1 MSNQSKMTPH
11 LKKNIFGGVVGNIL
25 EWYDFAVFGFF
36 APIIG
41 SQFFPSDNPM
51 AALIKTFGVFA
62 AGYLMRPIGGIIF
75 GHFGD
80 KLGRKRALQLSVMM
94 MAIPT
99 TLIAFLPTHAQI
111 GLLAPILL
119 VLIRLIQG
127 VSVGGELVGSI
138 SFITEIAPKNR
149 RGFFGSFSV
158 CSAVGGILLGSAVAT
173 IAHGVFDAEF
183 LNNWGWRIPFLLGFA
198 IGGFGLWM
206 RKGMV
211 ETPQFEKVKE
221 TGDVGKSPVIE
232 AVKSMPGM
240 IAHVVAM
247 LVLYA
252 GGFYMLFV
260 WWPTYLTTIVVP
272 PISHALMI
280 NTISMVALMFL
291 IPAAGYLS
299 DLIGRKTVLG
309 AAFLGM
315 AVLAYP
321 LVIWTDHGVFS
332 SALISQLIFAILI
345 GGALG
350 PMAATLVELFPTRIR
365 FSSIGVSYNIALAI
379 FGGTAPLVSTWL
391 VSRTGDIESPAYYL
405 IAMAVISL
413 ISTLTIS
420 KKLGGELED

>member
-1 MSNQSKMTPH
+1 MSNSSKMTPH
-11 LKKNIFGGVVGNIL
+11 LKRNIFGGVVGNVL

-80 KLGRKRALQLSVMM
+80 KLGRKRALQLSVMI

-111 GLLAPILL
+111 GLAAPILL

-149 RGFFGSFSV
+149 RGFFGSFAV

-173 IAHGVFDAEF
+173 IAHGLFDAEF
-183 LNNWGWRIPFLLGFA
+183 LKNWGWRIPFMLGFA

-221 TGDVGKSPVIE
+221 AGAIGRSPVIE
-232 AVKSMPGM
+232 AVKSMPGR
-240 IAHVVAM
+240 IFHVVAM
-247 LVLYA
+247 LVMYA

-272 PISHALMI
+272 PIPHALMV
-280 NTISMVALMFL
+280 NTISMVVLMIL
-291 IPAAGYLS
+291 IPAMGYLS
-299 DLIGRKTVLG
+299 DIIGRKIVIA
-309 AAFLGM
+309 AAFFGT
-315 AVLAYP
+315 AILAYP

-332 SALISQLIFAILI
+332 SALISQLIFAVLI
-345 GGALG
+345 AGALG

-365 FSSIGVSYNIALAI
+365 FSGIGVSYNIALAI

-405 IAMAVISL
+405 IAMSIISL
-413 ISTLTIS
+413 IATLTLR
-420 KKLGGELED
+420 KKLGGDLED

>member
-173 IAHGVFDAEF
+173 IS
-183 LNNWGWRIPFLLGFA
+183 LFLLSC
-198 IGGFGLWM
+198 
-206 RKGMV
+206 
-211 ETPQFEKVKE
+211 
-221 TGDVGKSPVIE
+221 GDRV
-232 AVKSMPGM
+232 
-240 IAHVVAM
+240 
-247 LVLYA
+247 
-252 GGFYMLFV
+252 
-260 WWPTYLTTIVVP
+260 TIV
-272 PISHALMI
+272 SLLLM
-280 NTISMVALMFL
+280 L
-291 IPAAGYLS
+291 Y
-299 DLIGRKTVLG
+299 
-309 AAFLGM
+309 
-315 AVLAYP
+315 
-321 LVIWTDHGVFS
+321 
-332 SALISQLIFAILI
+332 
-345 GGALG
+345 
-350 PMAATLVELFPTRIR
+350 
-365 FSSIGVSYNIALAI
+365 
-379 FGGTAPLVSTWL
+379 
-391 VSRTGDIESPAYYL
+391 
-405 IAMAVISL
+405 
-413 ISTLTIS
+413 
-420 KKLGGELED
+420 

>member
-1 MSNQSKMTPH
+1 MSNSSKMTPH
-11 LKKNIFGGVVGNIL
+11 LKRNIFGGVVGNVL

-80 KLGRKRALQLSVMM
+80 KLGRKRALQLSVMI

-111 GLLAPILL
+111 GLAAPILL

-149 RGFFGSFSV
+149 RGFFGSFAV

-173 IAHGVFDAEF
+173 IAHGLFDAEF
-183 LNNWGWRIPFLLGFA
+183 LKNWGWRIPFMLGFA

-221 TGDVGKSPVIE
+221 AGAIGRSPVIE
-232 AVKSMPGM
+232 AVKSVPGR
-240 IAHVVAM
+240 IFHVVAM
-247 LVLYA
+247 LVMYA

-272 PISHALMI
+272 PIPHALMV
-280 NTISMVALMFL
+280 NTISMVVLMIL
-291 IPAAGYLS
+291 IPAMGYLS
-299 DLIGRKTVLG
+299 DIIGRKIVIA
-309 AAFLGM
+309 AAFFGT
-315 AVLAYP
+315 AILAYP

-332 SALISQLIFAILI
+332 SALISQLIFAVLI
-345 GGALG
+345 AGALG

-365 FSSIGVSYNIALAI
+365 FSGIGVSYNIALAI

-391 VSRTGDIESPAYYL
+391 VSRSGDIESPAYYL
-405 IAMAVISL
+405 IAMSIISL
-413 ISTLTIS
+413 IATLTLR
-420 KKLGGELED
+420 KKLGGDLED

>member
-1 MSNQSKMTPH
+1 MSNSSNMTPH

-36 APIIG
+36 APVIG
-41 SQFFPSDNPM
+41 SLFFPSDNPM
-51 AALIKTFGVFA
+51 ASLIKTFGVFA

-99 TLIAFLPTHAQI
+99 TLIGFLPTHAQI
-111 GLLAPILL
+111 GLAAPILL

-173 IAHGVFDAEF
+173 IAHGLFDPQF
-183 LNNWGWRIPFLLGFA
+183 LKDWGWRIPFMLGFA

-211 ETPQFEKVKE
+211 ETPEFEKVKE
-221 TGDVGKSPVIE
+221 TGTVGRSPVIE
-232 AVKSMPGM
+232 AVMTMPGR
-240 IAHVVAM
+240 IFHIVAI
-247 LVLYA
+247 LVLYS

-260 WWPTYLTTIVVP
+260 WWPTYLTKIVVP
-272 PISHALMI
+272 PVSHALMI
-280 NTISMVALMFL
+280 NTISMVVLMVL
-291 IPAAGYLS
+291 MPVAGYLS
-299 DLIGRKTVLG
+299 DLIGRKTVLA
-309 AAFLGM
+309 AAFFGT

-321 LVIWTDHGVFS
+321 LVIWTDHGMFG
-332 SALISQLIFAILI
+332 SALVSQLIFAVLI
-345 GGALG
+345 AGALG

-365 FSSIGVSYNIALAI
+365 FSGIGVSYNIALAI

-391 VSRTGDIESPAYYL
+391 VSRTGDIEAPAYYL
-405 IAMAVISL
+405 IAMSVISL
-413 ISTLTIS
+413 IATLTIR
-420 KKLGGELED
+420 KKLGGDLED

>member
-1 MSNQSKMTPH
+1 MSDSSKITQH
-11 LKKNIFGGVVGNIL
+11 LKRNIFGGVVGNVL

-36 APIIG
+36 APVIG

-51 AALIKTFGVFA
+51 ASLIKTFGVFA

-99 TLIAFLPTHAQI
+99 TLIGFLPTHAQI
-111 GLLAPILL
+111 GLAAPILL

-158 CSAVGGILLGSAVAT
+158 CSAVGGILLGSAIAT
-173 IAHGVFDAEF
+173 IAHGLFDPQF
-183 LNNWGWRIPFLLGFA
+183 LKTWGWRIPFMLGFA

-211 ETPQFEKVKE
+211 ETPEFEKVKE
-221 TGDVGKSPVIE
+221 AGAVGRSPVIE
-232 AVKSMPGM
+232 AVTSMPGR
-240 IAHVVAM
+240 IFHVVAM

-260 WWPTYLTTIVVP
+260 WWPTYLTKIVVP

-280 NTISMVALMFL
+280 NTISMVVLMIL
-291 IPAAGYLS
+291 MPAAGYLS
-299 DLIGRKTVLG
+299 DLIGRKTVLA
-309 AAFLGM
+309 AAFLGT

-321 LVIWTDHGVFS
+321 LVIWTDHGMFG
-332 SALISQLIFAILI
+332 SALISQLIFAVLI
-345 GGALG
+345 AGALG

-365 FSSIGVSYNIALAI
+365 FSGIGVSYNITLAI

-391 VSRTGDIESPAYYL
+391 VSRTGDIEAPAYYL
-405 IAMAVISL
+405 IVMSIISL
-413 ISTLTIS
+413 IATLTIR
-420 KKLGGELED
+420 KKLGGDLED